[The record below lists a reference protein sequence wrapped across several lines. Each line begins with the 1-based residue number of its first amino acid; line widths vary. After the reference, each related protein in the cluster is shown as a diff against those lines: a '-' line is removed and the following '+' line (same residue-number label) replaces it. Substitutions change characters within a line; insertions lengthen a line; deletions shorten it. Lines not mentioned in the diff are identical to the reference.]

1 MILYGICQII
11 VEGTILSKFRMFL
24 LGKSKFLF
32 TLITCMIC
40 TGFWVGVIISLLYF
54 SPTKQ
59 WLSNENFILDGF
71 FSSAIVWHIH
81 LFENLFVN
89 DEK

>member
-1 MILYGICQII
+1 
-11 VEGTILSKFRMFL
+11 
-24 LGKSKFLF
+24 
-32 TLITCMIC
+32 MIC
-40 TGFWVGVIISLLYF
+40 TGFWVGVIISILYF

-81 LFENLFVN
+81 MFENLFVN